1 MPDAWMYVWCM
12 YVGRRRETRTGVL
25 DIVGR
30 QHNSNSYRGVMDMYV
45 WRLSFS
51 PAAHGDHEKE
61 KRKQKHEVIV
71 RRCSREKQSK
81 AEYLARSGAPPSP
94 LLKIA
99 ARQAPH
105 INTAGNSKGS
115 RRWLHTYSQ
124 PIAAERSTWNV
135 APGGEGGRFRRSW
148 ITICP
153 SRVVVSWE
161 GGGKGRERQTAS
173 PGR

>member
-1 MPDAWMYVWCM
+1 MPGCLDVWMYVCVYVCM
-12 YVGRRRETRTGVL
+12 SVGGERRELGFSISWVVNATATL
-25 DIVGR
+25 IA
-30 QHNSNSYRGVMDMYV
+30 GVMDMYV

-61 KRKQKHEVIV
+61 KRNQKHEVIV
-71 RRCSREKQSK
+71 RRCCREKQSK

-135 APGGEGGRFRRSW
+135 APGRFRRSW

-153 SRVVVSWE
+153 SRVVVS
-161 GGGKGRERQTAS
+161 
-173 PGR
+173 